1 MVSISNKDLYENIT
15 INKIYLDIPNS
26 RFEQSINN
34 NNNKKDYDN
43 IFNNISLNYIKNNS
57 NKLISNIEITKN
69 NKIQSYNDNN
79 ITNNFKFE
87 KDNNITNN
95 FKFEK
100 DNNITNYFKFEKDS
114 FINELSNLLM
124 KNTREI
130 RNEIKNFVN
139 SSENLDY
146 LKKLTRSYKK
156 FIIDIHN
163 LLVNDNIDKII
174 TDNLLIIICKLYN
187 INIIIFKENIYK
199 IYENNNSSDYYV
211 FEKYIKNN
219 ENNKN
224 NKNNKYIN
232 FRLIDSIKNINDFL
246 KEKKIY
252 KDEKELKNMKLDEL
266 RNLANKNKIVS
277 TKKKIDL
284 INELNKIYN
293 LYN

>member
-26 RFEQSINN
+26 RFEQSIIN

-79 ITNNFKFE
+79 ITNN
-87 KDNNITNN
+87 
-95 FKFEK
+95 
-100 DNNITNYFKFEKDS
+100 FKFEKDS

-224 NKNNKYIN
+224 NKYIN

>member
-26 RFEQSINN
+26 PFEQSINN
-34 NNNKKDYDN
+34 NNKKKNYDN

-57 NKLISNIEITKN
+57 NNPISNIEITKN

-79 ITNNFKFE
+79 ITNN
-87 KDNNITNN
+87 
-95 FKFEK
+95 
-100 DNNITNYFKFEKDS
+100 FKFEKDS

-187 INIIIFKENIYK
+187 INIIIFNENIYK

-219 ENNKN
+219 ENNK
-224 NKNNKYIN
+224 YIN
-232 FRLIDSIKNINDFL
+232 FRLLNSIKNINDFL

-252 KDEKELKNMKLDEL
+252 KDEKELKNMKIDEL
-266 RNLANKNKIVS
+266 RNLANKNNIVS

-284 INELNKIYN
+284 ITELNKIYN

>member
-95 FKFEK
+95 
-100 DNNITNYFKFEKDS
+100 FKFEKDS

>member
-79 ITNNFKFE
+79 ITNN
-87 KDNNITNN
+87 
-95 FKFEK
+95 
-100 DNNITNYFKFEKDS
+100 FKFEKDS

-219 ENNKN
+219 ENNENNENNKN

>member
-95 FKFEK
+95 
-100 DNNITNYFKFEKDS
+100 FKFEKDS

-246 KEKKIY
+246 KVKKIY

>member
-79 ITNNFKFE
+79 ITNN
-87 KDNNITNN
+87 
-95 FKFEK
+95 
-100 DNNITNYFKFEKDS
+100 FKFEKDS

-219 ENNKN
+219 ENNENNKN

>member
-95 FKFEK
+95 
-100 DNNITNYFKFEKDS
+100 FKFEKDS

-219 ENNKN
+219 ENNENNENNKN

>member
-95 FKFEK
+95 
-100 DNNITNYFKFEKDS
+100 FKFEKDS

-219 ENNKN
+219 ENNENNKN